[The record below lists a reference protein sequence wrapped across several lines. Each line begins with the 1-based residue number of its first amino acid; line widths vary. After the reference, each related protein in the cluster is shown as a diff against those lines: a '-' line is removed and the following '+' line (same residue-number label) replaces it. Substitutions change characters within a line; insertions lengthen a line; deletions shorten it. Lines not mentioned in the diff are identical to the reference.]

1 MPHVARRALLSSALG
16 GAEGASM
23 VRIAAIGLACAIVKG
38 VGTTASS
45 WAEAA
50 LAGEVGA
57 RLRMQVL
64 DGWLG
69 LHGLRGTRHDDHG
82 SRAAHAEVDEKR
94 ALASMTAH
102 VHEVERG
109 VAHGALV
116 EARAAL
122 ALAPL
127 VVVLFAWS
135 PDLAGGGVLA
145 LAGFALTA
153 LLARGRLKRAGRA
166 SARHAEST
174 VALADEIVRHADV
187 FTVYDA
193 VPGLRAHLVRL
204 GTAAVDIGARARAL
218 TAVLASTSE
227 VAGALALLLVL
238 VAATRGWLGAGVSLA
253 SVAPFAVA
261 FFMAYKPLRELTE
274 ARATRARA
282 EAALEALGGLVGEP
296 QPADVGN
303 SRAASAREP
312 RVLRLSGVRARHG
325 RHAPLTVD
333 VAPGA
338 FVAVV
343 GPTGVGK
350 SSLLRGLLG
359 VDALAEGHVSYDGAS
374 IDGAP
379 AGSARPF
386 AWVPQDAPLLA
397 ATIEDNVWLG
407 REAPSAAATRE
418 VLERVGAGRL
428 ARELVGTGLR
438 LTVDRAVSGGERQW
452 ICMAR
457 AVASGAPVILMDEP
471 SASLDVDAE
480 AALLEAIE
488 RLRGE
493 RTLVLVTHRPGAA
506 MHADVIVRLAAD
518 GASSAQ
524 GRDVE
529 GRAEGDLDL
538 AALEHVAVEHPGPGR
553 VEAEPHAR
561 RERVDALTE

>member
-1 MPHVARRALLSSALG
+1 M
-16 GAEGASM
+16 
-23 VRIAAIGLACAIVKG
+23 
-38 VGTTASS
+38 
-45 WAEAA
+45 
-50 LAGEVGA
+50 
-57 RLRMQVL
+57 
-64 DGWLG
+64 
-69 LHGLRGTRHDDHG
+69 
-82 SRAAHAEVDEKR
+82 
-94 ALASMTAH
+94 
-102 VHEVERG
+102 
-109 VAHGALV
+109 
-116 EARAAL
+116 
-122 ALAPL
+122 
-127 VVVLFAWS
+127 
-135 PDLAGGGVLA
+135 
-145 LAGFALTA
+145 
-153 LLARGRLKRAGRA
+153 
-166 SARHAEST
+166 
-174 VALADEIVRHADV
+174 
-187 FTVYDA
+187 
-193 VPGLRAHLVRL
+193 
-204 GTAAVDIGARARAL
+204 
-218 TAVLASTSE
+218 
-227 VAGALALLLVL
+227 
-238 VAATRGWLGAGVSLA
+238 
-253 SVAPFAVA
+253 
-261 FFMAYKPLRELTE
+261 
-274 ARATRARA
+274 
-282 EAALEALGGLVGEP
+282 
-296 QPADVGN
+296 
-303 SRAASAREP
+303 
-312 RVLRLSGVRARHG
+312 RARHG